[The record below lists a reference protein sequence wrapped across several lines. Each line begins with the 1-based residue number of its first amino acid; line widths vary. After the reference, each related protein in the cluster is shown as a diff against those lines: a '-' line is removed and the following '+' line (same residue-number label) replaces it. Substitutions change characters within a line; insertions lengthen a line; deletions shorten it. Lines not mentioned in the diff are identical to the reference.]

1 MAQMK
6 LDHFVKYIKSYQNI
20 KLLSVFSVNV
30 FSVKPLQETVPL
42 STIVYFV
49 RSKIQKLS
57 AQSLILDTSVPQA
70 YVTQQQHPHSTIF
83 RLYELKKIHRE
94 SSEGKQGPCSAHAVQ
109 LPGDIMCLTR
119 CWEQDVGVKG
129 QLSQETG
136 GSSVCVHILQ
146 LILFQ
151 QQCTVCRQHSYQ

>member
-1 MAQMK
+1 M
-6 LDHFVKYIKSYQNI
+6 
-20 KLLSVFSVNV
+20 FSVSV
-30 FSVKPLQETVPL
+30 SPVKPLQETVL
-42 STIVYFV
+42 LFTIVYFV

-57 AQSLILDTSVPQA
+57 AQSLILDTSVPKA
-70 YVTQQQHPHSTIF
+70 YVTRQQHPHSTIF

-94 SSEGKQGPCSAHAVQ
+94 SSGGKQGPCSAHAVR

-129 QLSQETG
+129 QISQETG
-136 GSSVCVHILQ
+136 GSRVCVHILQ

-151 QQCTVCRQHSYQ
+151 RQRAGVCRPHS